1 MQLVQASNQ
10 LLVSLQT
17 QEDTP
22 TNTDDAAEDRTVF
35 EGNKGKADD
44 GDKRPELLTGK
55 QKREEVLGKMSMGR
69 IGKPKEVGRHTV
81 WSAERAVSTDWPFRK
96 AMPTMNKALLKAAPK
111 VWSRANLIAVFLM
124 LKALGFEEAGG
135 WAKVASTFFSTA

>member
-1 MQLVQASNQ
+1 MQLVQASDQ

-22 TNTDDAAEDRTVF
+22 TNTDDTTEDCTVF
-35 EGNKGKADD
+35 EGNKGEADD

-55 QKREEVLGKMSMGR
+55 QKREEVLRRLSVGQFGE
-69 IGKPKEVGRHTV
+69 PKKGATHTV
-81 WSAERAVSTDWPFRK
+81 CSAERAVSTDWPFRK
-96 AMPTMNKALLKAAPK
+96 AMPTMNKALLKAAPS

-124 LKALGFEEAGG
+124 LKAFGFEEAGG
-135 WAKVASTFFSTA
+135 

>member
-1 MQLVQASNQ
+1 MHDLIGIVSCRSTCMQLVQASNQ

-44 GDKRPELLTGK
+44 RDERPELLTGK
-55 QKREEVLGKMSMGR
+55 QKREEVLRRVSVGQ
-69 IGKPKEVGRHTV
+69 IGKPKEVAKHTV
-81 WSAERAVSTDWPFRK
+81 CSAERAVSTD
-96 AMPTMNKALLKAAPK
+96 
-111 VWSRANLIAVFLM
+111 
-124 LKALGFEEAGG
+124 
-135 WAKVASTFFSTA
+135 